1 MKICAN
7 CFNDIE
13 IKESVESM
21 PRENGICECC
31 GAEGDVVDISE
42 VEDFFCEL
50 LGLFEKD
57 NNGRPVSAIIEQDW
71 NIFSSIAGSDKIL
84 GDILN
89 RNNFAYSIN
98 DNVSY
103 IQDVKECF
111 NVWDELKKEVQTE
124 KRYFYNIGAFDWAAY
139 IKSNVKIDKGTVYY
153 RSRVTPANQD
163 SLAPED
169 MGCPPAEKA
178 TAGRANPIGIPYL
191 YLCDN
196 IDTTFYEI
204 RAVYLD
210 RISVGR
216 FVTQRDLNLVN
227 FNNST
232 NLFYAFNSENNDS
245 LIDVIKHK
253 ILFKKISADL
263 SKPLRRYDTEIEY
276 VPTQLICEY
285 CKHNRADGI
294 MFKSSLHQSGT
305 NIVLFNKD
313 DAECTEVLVKE
324 IRSITITGE

>member
-13 IKESVESM
+13 IKESVEDM

-57 NNGRPVSAIIEQDW
+57 DNGRPVSVIIEQEW
-71 NIFSSIAGSDKIL
+71 NIFASIAISNKIL
-84 GDILN
+84 EDILN
-89 RNNFAYSIN
+89 RNKFAYSIN

-103 IQDVKECF
+103 IQDVKECL

-124 KRYFYNIGAFDWAAY
+124 KRYFSNVGAFDWSAY
-139 IKSNVKIDKGTVYY
+139 IKSNVKIDKDTVYY
-153 RSRVTPANQD
+153 RSRVTPAD
-163 SLAPED
+163 KESLSPED

-227 FNNST
+227 FSTNT
-232 NLFYAFNSENNDS
+232 NLFYAFNSDNNVS

-285 CKHNRADGI
+285 CKHNGADGI

-305 NIVLFNKD
+305 NILLFNKD
-313 DAECTEVLVKE
+313 DAKCTEVLVKE

>member
-13 IKESVESM
+13 IKESVEGM

-57 NNGRPVSAIIEQDW
+57 DNGRPVSAIIEQDW
-71 NIFSSIAGSDKIL
+71 NIFSSIASSEKIL

-103 IQDVKECF
+103 IQDVKECL

-124 KRYFYNIGAFDWAAY
+124 KRYFSNVGAFDWSAY
-139 IKSNVKIDKGTVYY
+139 IKSNVKINKGTVYY
-153 RSRVTPANQD
+153 RSRVIPAD
-163 SLAPED
+163 KKELKRRE
-169 MGCPPAEKA
+169 MGCPPADKA

-210 RISVGR
+210 KVSVGR
-216 FVTQRDLNLVN
+216 FVIQRDLDLVD
-227 FNNST
+227 FNTST
-232 NLFYAFNSENNDS
+232 NLFYAFNSENNDD
-245 LIDVIKHK
+245 LIEFIKHK

-285 CKHNRADGI
+285 CKHTGADGI
-294 MFKSSLHQSGT
+294 MFKSSLHQTGT

-313 DAECTEVLVKE
+313 DAKCTKVYTKE
-324 IRSITITGE
+324 ITNVTITGK

>member
-13 IKESVESM
+13 IKESVEDM

-57 NNGRPVSAIIEQDW
+57 DNGRPVSVIIEQEW
-71 NIFSSIAGSDKIL
+71 NIFASIAISNKIL
-84 GDILN
+84 EDILN
-89 RNNFAYSIN
+89 RNKFAYSIN

-103 IQDVKECF
+103 IQDVKECL

-124 KRYFYNIGAFDWAAY
+124 KRYFSNVGAFDWSAY
-139 IKSNVKIDKGTVYY
+139 IKSNVKIDKDTVYY
-153 RSRVTPANQD
+153 RSRVTPAD
-163 SLAPED
+163 KESLSPED

-227 FNNST
+227 FSTNT
-232 NLFYAFNSENNDS
+232 NLFYAFNSDNNVS

-285 CKHNRADGI
+285 CKHTGADGI
-294 MFKSSLHQSGT
+294 MFKSSLHQTGT

-313 DAECTEVLVKE
+313 DAKCTKVYTKE
-324 IRSITITGE
+324 ITNVTITGK